1 MVIKGRME
9 YELMDKYGE
18 FIVEG
23 SEEKQKKFTPLQ
35 IAFECLAFRYALTK
49 LQNGKLDSEDDKT
62 CWSTISKVLSLSP
75 ACARLLFTIVYQ
87 CPKEFRIAHL
97 SQASQ
102 AAYMK
107 QLKILKDRG
116 FIYDGQ
122 DFYGDYYEISAGL
135 MRAIAFG
142 EDWHNP
148 KKLEPPVSNPFEDLF
163 DDTPL

>member
-62 CWSTISKVLSLSP
+62 CWSTISKVLSHPLHAPGS
-75 ACARLLFTIVYQ
+75 CLRLFTNVRKNSESHI
-87 CPKEFRIAHL
+87 CHK
-97 SQASQ
+97 
-102 AAYMK
+102 
-107 QLKILKDRG
+107 
-116 FIYDGQ
+116 
-122 DFYGDYYEISAGL
+122 
-135 MRAIAFG
+135 
-142 EDWHNP
+142 
-148 KKLEPPVSNPFEDLF
+148 PVKRL
-163 DDTPL
+163 T